1 MIDSILYWAREYH
14 IDGFRFD
21 LMGLFDVDTMNEI
34 RRQLDRLPRG
44 EEILMYGEPWQGGQ
58 SMLRRYEANKAN
70 LQMLSTRIG
79 VFSDDTRDAIK
90 GNCFE
95 SRSPGYVEGKQDAFW
110 DIGAAV
116 GAWCLHDRVN
126 PRAPSQIISYV
137 SAHDNLTLWDK
148 LLAVRYKKPDY
159 SAAPDTILAQNRLAA
174 GIYLTCMGTPLH
186 AGRRG
191 IRPHQEGHQGQ
202 LPLPLPPSISWTGAG
217 PPGSMGW
224 WTITGG

>member
-116 GAWCLHDRVN
+116 GGLVP
-126 PRAPSQIISYV
+126 PRPGQPPRPQSDHQLCV
-137 SAHDNLTLWDK
+137 GP
-148 LLAVRYKKPDY
+148 RQPD
-159 SAAPDTILAQNRLAA
+159 LV
-174 GIYLTCMGTPLH
+174 G
-186 AGRRG
+186 
-191 IRPHQEGHQGQ
+191 
-202 LPLPLPPSISWTGAG
+202 
-217 PPGSMGW
+217 
-224 WTITGG
+224 